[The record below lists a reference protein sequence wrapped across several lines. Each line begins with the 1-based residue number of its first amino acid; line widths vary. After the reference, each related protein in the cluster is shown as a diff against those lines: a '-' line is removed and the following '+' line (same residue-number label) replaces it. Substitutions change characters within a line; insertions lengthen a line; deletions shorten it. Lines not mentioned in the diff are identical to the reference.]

1 MMLRIPQELQK
12 YVRMSNKEGLI
23 HSDDMPEELLSL
35 FEETKQNVVKA
46 EQEHKNE
53 IEKQI

>member
-35 FEETKQNVVKA
+35 FEETKQNGVVQKSRA
-46 EQEHKNE
+46 
-53 IEKQI
+53 